1 MRMRKMSVRASGVE
15 SEQALSREEALSW
28 QETSSSLVGMGLTP
42 SHCASNWQPRVGA
55 ITRLELAW

>member
-1 MRMRKMSVRASGVE
+1 MRMRKMSVRVE

-42 SHCASNWQPRVGA
+42 SHSASNWQPRVGA
-55 ITRLELAW
+55 ITCLELAW